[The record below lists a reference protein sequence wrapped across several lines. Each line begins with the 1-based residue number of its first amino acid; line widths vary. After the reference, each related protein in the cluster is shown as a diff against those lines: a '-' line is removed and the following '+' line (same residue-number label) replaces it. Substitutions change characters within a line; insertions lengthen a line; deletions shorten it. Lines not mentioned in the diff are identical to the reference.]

1 VLRGVALRPAT
12 EADLDSIWRH
22 TAQAWS
28 EAQAEAYLMGL
39 DSVLRL
45 LAEFPEI
52 ARLREEFRPPI
63 RIHPY
68 RAHLILYE
76 ADDVILD
83 VVRIVNGRTDW
94 RVLLSE

>member
-1 VLRGVALRPAT
+1 MRTVALRPAA
-12 EADLDSIWRH
+12 EADLESIWRH
-22 TAQAWS
+22 TVEMWS

-52 ARLREEFRPPI
+52 ARLREEFRPPM

-68 RAHLILYE
+68 RAHLILYQ
-76 ADDVILD
+76 ADTAALD
-83 VVRIVNGRTDW
+83 VVRIVHARSDW
-94 RVLLSE
+94 TTLLSD